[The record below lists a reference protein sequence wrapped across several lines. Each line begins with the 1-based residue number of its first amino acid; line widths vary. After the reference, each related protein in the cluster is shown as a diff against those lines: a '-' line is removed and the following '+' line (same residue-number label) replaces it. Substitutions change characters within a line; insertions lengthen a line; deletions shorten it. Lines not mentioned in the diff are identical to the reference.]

1 MDFVIYKNILS
12 EYLGVDEEVFIPFGI
27 KTIGDCAFD
36 TPYNFNIEKIYI
48 PSSVTKIGEN
58 AFAYCENL
66 EKVTLPLTFMGNL
79 DESIFSGCYNLK
91 EINFS

>member
-1 MDFVIYKNILS
+1 VTKIGKWAFCDCCGLTEIT
-12 EYLGVDEEVFIPFGI
+12 IP
-27 KTIGDCAFD
+27 
-36 TPYNFNIEKIYI
+36 N
-48 PSSVTKIGEN
+48 SVTKIGEN

-66 EKVTLPLTFMGNL
+66 EKVTLPLTFMGNP